1 MVFVVVV
8 VEVVVES
15 DDEEAVVVGAV
26 VVVVVVVSISQPTLK
41 APGHRPSSGPQEI
54 SKVTR
59 STMMISPSTGQLIS
73 SYPPPISHSLWN

>member
-8 VEVVVES
+8 VVVVES

-59 STMMISPSTGQLIS
+59 STMMISPSGQLVS
-73 SYPPPISHSLWN
+73 LYPPFSHSLGRN